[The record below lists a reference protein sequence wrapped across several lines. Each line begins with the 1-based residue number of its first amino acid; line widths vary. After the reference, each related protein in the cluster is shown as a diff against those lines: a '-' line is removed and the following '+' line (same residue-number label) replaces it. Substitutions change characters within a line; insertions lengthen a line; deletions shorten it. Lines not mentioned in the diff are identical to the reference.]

1 MAGRPTK
8 SQNQA
13 RDMQAKIIE
22 TALTLFT
29 RQGYFNTSVHH
40 IQKAGNVSIGTIY
53 HYFNNKAEIAK
64 ALYEKVLQQ
73 MTEMIVDILK
83 HHESTHDRCQAV
95 IRQLL
100 DMTEADPEKMNYM
113 LHANHQEFLPSEKPV
128 CSSIPFELI
137 LNMVQTGIQ
146 RGEIRALSPVVASAT
161 IFGGA
166 LRLIHLRLDGAL
178 QEPVTEYFEEIWD
191 SSWRGVEV
199 TA

>member
-1 MAGRPTK
+1 MAGRPMK
-8 SQNQA
+8 NQSQA
-13 RDMQAKIIE
+13 RDMETQILE

-29 RQGYFNTSVHH
+29 NQGYFNTSVHH
-40 IQKAGNVSIGTIY
+40 IQKTSNVSIGTIY
-53 HYFNNKAEIAK
+53 HYFKNKAEIAR
-64 ALYEKVLQQ
+64 ALYEKVLKQ
-73 MTEMIVDILK
+73 MTEIIVDILNR
-83 HHESTHDRCQAV
+83 HESTHDRCQAL

-100 DMTEADPEKMNYM
+100 DMTEADPKKMNYM

-128 CSSIPFELI
+128 CSSVPFELI

-146 RGEIRALSPVVASAT
+146 RGEIRRLRPVVASAT

-199 TA
+199 TK